1 MAPAPPSTSSP
12 ATTSRESGDE
22 PVLGSAVRDS
32 TLTNEVDGIA
42 VVSGTV
48 VGATTVVDATVG
60 GATVSG
66 IEVVGATVVGA
77 TVVAGATVVD
87 AIVVDGTVVVG
98 GGHAGMFT
106 EPGQKGP
113 AALIW
118 ADPTM
123 MAAARPI
130 PATAARPNDRRCRCH
145 VSVPFMPSG

>member
-12 ATTSRESGDE
+12 ATTSSESGDE

-32 TLTNEVDGIA
+32 TLTNVVDGIA
-42 VVSGTV
+42 VVSATV

-66 IEVVGATVVGA
+66 VDVVGATVVGA
-77 TVVAGATVVD
+77 TVVAGGTVVG
-87 AIVVDGTVVVG
+87 AIVVDGTVVG
-98 GGHAGMFT
+98 GGQAGMFT

-113 AALIW
+113 AALIR

-130 PATAARPNDRRCRCH
+130 PVTAARPNDRRGRCH
-145 VSVPFMPSG
+145 VWVPFMVPG